1 MVRIIRKV
9 FSFLCCDMTL
19 TNPLKKVAIIIFL
32 QLFNGAYVSEES
44 ICGSVIPYIPVR
56 AFSIAELLLEP
67 EELLS
72 DCTSAMSAFHLVHL
86 SRMSSSA
93 FLKVMQD
100 FNYVLL
106 L

>member
-19 TNPLKKVAIIIFL
+19 TNPLKNFGIIFL

-72 DCTSAMSAFHLVHL
+72 DCTSAMSAFHLVYL

-93 FLKVMQD
+93 FLKVVQD
-100 FNYVLL
+100 FNYVLFL
-106 L
+106 